1 MLMRKEKGLSISN
14 LALLLVIFKA
24 HHCSER
30 VKIGIKNKQK
40 RLCIQVKLVCGLGV
54 PGGFSLKAVVPS
66 FFFFSF
72 QHLWLKKKKKVKK
85 KRL

>member
-1 MLMRKEKGLSISN
+1 MRKEKGLSISD

-40 RLCIQVKLVCGLGV
+40 RLCIQVKLCSVVCGLGV
-54 PGGFSLKAVVPS
+54 PDGFSLKAVVPA
-66 FFFFSF
+66 FFFFSTF
-72 QHLWLKKKKKVKK
+72 MVKIKKI
-85 KRL
+85 